1 MDRSISREDWEEH
14 VAEDDA
20 RGRDVH
26 DLKLAMFGDPEKP
39 ETVREAVM
47 PTMTRLNTYMDVA
60 LAIGRGAVALLV
72 GLGALLGILKTM
84 GWL

>member
-1 MDRSISREDWEEH
+1 MNTISREDWEQH

-20 RGRDVH
+20 RGRDVI
-26 DLKLAMFGDPEKP
+26 DLKMAMFGDPSHPDSVKQ
-39 ETVREAVM
+39 AVM

-60 LAIGRGAVALLV
+60 LSVCKGVIALLV
-72 GLGALLGILKTM
+72 GLGALLGIFKTM